1 MTKNNRNDLGRIL
14 KQRRTMIPLTL
25 SKLSATADV
34 SPSHLGRI
42 ERGNRFPSAR
52 ILHKIA
58 KPLGFDESEL
68 FVLADYLSPHLTVV
82 EGEPQQNLGRL
93 DSYVAAVLSQEPE
106 EIQRAVV
113 VILAVLKSMARG
125 IADSKEG

>member
-1 MTKNNRNDLGRIL
+1 MTKDNRNDLGRVL

-25 SKLSATADV
+25 SKLSAAAGV

-42 ERGNRFPSAR
+42 ERGDRFPSAR

-58 KPLGFDESEL
+58 QPLGFDEGEL
-68 FVLADYLSPHLTVV
+68 FVLADYLSSHPTVA
-82 EGEPQQNLGRL
+82 EGEPQRNLGRL
-93 DSYVAAVLSQEPE
+93 DPYVNAVLSQEPE
-106 EIQRAVV
+106 ETQRAVV
-113 VILAVLKSMARG
+113 VILAVLKSMAKG

>member
-1 MTKNNRNDLGRIL
+1 MTKDNRTDLGRIL

-25 SKLSATADV
+25 SKLSAAAGV

-58 KPLGFDESEL
+58 QPLGFDEGEL
-68 FVLADYLSPHLTVV
+68 FVLADYLSSYPTVA
-82 EGEPQQNLGRL
+82 EGEPQRNLGRL
-93 DSYVAAVLSQEPE
+93 DPYVTTVLSQEPE

-125 IADSKEG
+125 IADSKGG